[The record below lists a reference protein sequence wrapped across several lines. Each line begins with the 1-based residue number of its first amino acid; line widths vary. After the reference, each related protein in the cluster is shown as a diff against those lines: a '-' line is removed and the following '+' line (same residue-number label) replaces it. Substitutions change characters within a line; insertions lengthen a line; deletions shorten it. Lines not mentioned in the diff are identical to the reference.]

1 MKTIELKVDGLCC
14 SDCAIKVENVLK
26 ATRGVTDIKTLIT
39 SEKAVITYDEADVNT
54 DEIIKKI
61 EGIGHKAQIIS
72 NFKFQIICAL
82 CPIPSIFLI
91 ISSVLTSASS

>member
-39 SEKAVITYDEADVNT
+39 TGVAILMGEAVPPEFENNN
-54 DEIIKKI
+54 K
-61 EGIGHKAQIIS
+61 S
-72 NFKFQIICAL
+72 
-82 CPIPSIFLI
+82 
-91 ISSVLTSASS
+91 

>member
-14 SDCAIKVENVLK
+14 TDCAVKVENVLK

-61 EGIGHKAQIIS
+61 EGIGHKAE
-72 NFKFQIICAL
+72 
-82 CPIPSIFLI
+82 
-91 ISSVLTSASS
+91 ISSEFGVRK